1 MSELEFISGPHRVDD
16 PHPDLPQALA
26 DLLGRA
32 TVAGGATGFTAT
44 TELDTITAAARRIVD
59 DLSQR
64 PKPRHVL
71 TAGQERTL
79 AGAVVL
85 RPGKLPVQR
94 HRGEIEW
101 LLVDPELQGQGLEQ
115 QLLDAA
121 AVQARA
127 LGLTQLSLSTRS
139 GQGLEDFY
147 ADRGWVERG
156 RWPGSLHVSEN
167 DHRDQVWFTLD
178 L

>member
-1 MSELEFISGPHRVDD
+1 MSEPGFVSGPHRVDQ
-16 PHPDLPQALA
+16 PHPDMPQALA
-26 DLLGRA
+26 DLLGRV

-44 TELDTITAAARRIVD
+44 TELETITTVAQRIVD

-64 PKPRHVL
+64 PKRRHVL
-71 TAGQERTL
+71 TAGREHAL

-85 RPGKLPVQR
+85 CPGELPVHR

-101 LLVDPELQGQGLEQ
+101 LLVDPDMQDRGLGK

-121 AVQARA
+121 TVQAQA
-127 LGLTQLSLSTRS
+127 LGLAQLSLSTRS

-147 ADRGWVERG
+147 TAQGWVERG
-156 RWPGSLHVSEN
+156 RWPDALRL
-167 DHRDQVWFTLD
+167 DDDRRDEVWFTREL
-178 L
+178 

>member
-1 MSELEFISGPHRVDD
+1 MSEGEFISGPHRVDE
-16 PHPDLPQALA
+16 PHPDLPQALT
-26 DLLGRA
+26 DLLGRV

-44 TELDTITAAARRIVD
+44 TELDTITAVTQRIVD

-64 PKPRHVL
+64 PKPRYVL
-71 TAGQERTL
+71 TVGQERTL

-85 RPGKLPVQR
+85 RPGELPVHR

-101 LLVDPELQGQGLEQ
+101 LLVDPDLQEQGLGQ
-115 QLLDAA
+115 RLLDAA

-127 LGLTQLSLSTRS
+127 LGLTRLSLSTRS
-139 GQGLEDFY
+139 GQGLEEFY
-147 ADRGWVERG
+147 VSQSWVERG
-156 RWPGSLHVSEN
+156 RWPDSLHVGED